1 MVHSTDRE
9 TICDPFQ
16 YTISHSQVTNWCS
29 RGSSLTVV
37 PTTARLGSHWVRAFL
52 RQGVTLYYGSPKK
65 EHNQTFLPHC
75 FSISPDKR
83 EILQDTHPQSKEEG
97 SSSGSRE
104 ESGSQFDAGLGIQSV
119 DGSGGSSESASGSQ
133 EDTTTP
139 PSAVNTEAET
149 GAQEKAGVVGEYED
163 ITNDDTMVLYV
174 NINEV
179 DPAKRQQLIDC
190 FPFMWTVN
198 RSEEFFNN
206 GIVNNSGGFKKRSIM
221 PETRVVVADIKSIPD
236 IYWIFQFHQFDWM
249 NNAPGEYSSHLT
261 REFYLSYEAT
271 LMNFVADTETTK
283 RWQKEIAKY
292 TAPASIDLFEGKHHA
307 VTSDTKMEVQ
317 SSRERVLSWIAS
329 EIALDRENAVWVTAT
344 PTLITKASLFLQP
357 SYPVNMGRIIA
368 TEMRDRALN
377 ERVGL
382 LFPYL
387 IGKLSRQANIPPNR
401 LVGRW
406 AVGSLVVVPHAPIDI
421 PHEDRGPDQG
431 ESSQPSIEAP
441 PPPTS
446 ASQAPDQCQNRTL
459 VDQIVHRTPQ
469 LIDRDVLTVE
479 KKIKDEMRKEL
490 AAAGSVNTEDFQ
502 TQLAKMRAQVA
513 KLAEKPVQVPT
524 PIMPKSLLQLLSQA
538 PSTQSLDN
546 FWGELPKSKSGKRK
560 HKAVESNE
568 ELPANLS
575 REERRQHKKAH
586 RASRKEAREKDT

>member
-37 PTTARLGSHWVRAFL
+37 PTTARLDSRTMAPQRKNTTKHS
-52 RQGVTLYYGSPKK
+52 SPTASQS
-65 EHNQTFLPHC
+65 EGHNDFE
-75 FSISPDKR
+75 SSSSK
-83 EILQDTHPQSKEEG
+83 DTHPQSKDEG

-104 ESGSQFDAGLGIQSV
+104 ESGSQSDAGSGIQFV
-119 DGSGGSSESASGSQ
+119 DGSGGSSEFASGSQ

-174 NINEV
+174 SINEV

-206 GIVNNSGGFKKRSIM
+206 GIVNKSGGFKKRSIM
-221 PETRVVVADIKSIPD
+221 HETRVVVADIKSIPD

-261 REFYLSYEAT
+261 REFYSSYAAT
-271 LMNFVADTETTK
+271 LMNFVADTGTTK
-283 RWQKEIAKY
+283 HWQKEIAKY
-292 TAPASIDLFEGKHHA
+292 TAPTSVDLFEGKHHA

-317 SSRERVLSWIAS
+317 SSRERVLRWIATKVWW
-329 EIALDRENAVWVTAT
+329 AVVCAQLRPTACLT
-344 PTLITKASLFLQP
+344 A

-377 ERVGL
+377 ERTHPASKIKDVANY
-382 LFPYL
+382 LF
-387 IGKLSRQANIPPNR
+387 GKKS
-401 LVGRW
+401 G
-406 AVGSLVVVPHAPIDI
+406 AVGSLIVVPHAPIDI

-431 ESSQPSIEAP
+431 ESSQPSTEAP

-446 ASQAPDQCQNRTL
+446 ASQAPDQCQTRTL
-459 VDQIVHRTPQ
+459 VDQIVHRTSQ

-490 AAAGSVNTEDFQ
+490 AILKYRMDGLEILNQDR
-502 TQLAKMRAQVA
+502 L
-513 KLAEKPVQVPT
+513 
-524 PIMPKSLLQLLSQA
+524 
-538 PSTQSLDN
+538 
-546 FWGELPKSKSGKRK
+546 
-560 HKAVESNE
+560 
-568 ELPANLS
+568 
-575 REERRQHKKAH
+575 
-586 RASRKEAREKDT
+586 